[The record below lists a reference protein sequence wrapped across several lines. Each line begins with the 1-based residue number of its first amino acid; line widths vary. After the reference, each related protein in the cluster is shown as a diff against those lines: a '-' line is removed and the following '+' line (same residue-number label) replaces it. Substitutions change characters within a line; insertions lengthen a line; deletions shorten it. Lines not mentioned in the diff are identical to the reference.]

1 MNTTRDP
8 VAPKTP
14 AAQAD
19 PEATQPLKAAFWMMG
34 AIVSFSTMAVAGRAV
49 AVELDTF
56 ELMLYRSIIGLCIV
70 ICVARLAGTLGT
82 VRARRMPL
90 HFMRNISHFAGQNL
104 WFAAISLAPLAQ
116 VIAIEFTSP
125 IWIVLLAPLV
135 LGETLTR
142 RRIAVA
148 VIGFIGAMM
157 VARPDMSA
165 PETGVIFAAL
175 AAIGFAGSALFTKM
189 LTRTE
194 SVTSILFWLTLMQ
207 FMFGALTAS
216 WDLDVVWPSLAVW
229 PWVVL
234 VSVTGLSAHFCLTA
248 ALTLAPAVTVMPLDF
263 ARLPVIAGIGILLYS
278 EPLDPWVIAGA
289 SIIFSANYINILLEA
304 RKSRRA

>member
-216 WDLDVVWPSLAVW
+216 WDLDVVWPSLAIW